1 MEFAEVVNKRRS
13 VRAFNS
19 EPVSKEI
26 ILELLEAANMA
37 PSATNSQP
45 WSFLVLEK
53 NDLEALFSITEEAF
67 NERFGAMPRDEVDKK
82 LARLSIPDEDKF
94 KGLSRF
100 YKTLGGAPVVI
111 VVCVTRGDSDYNSLL
126 NIASASAAVQNLL
139 LAASNHNLGSCW
151 MMGPLQKREMQIK
164 DLLKIPAG
172 SDIIAIVPVG
182 HPERE
187 PLPPA
192 KTAAADKTRWG
203 AGSES

>member
-1 MEFAEVVNKRRS
+1 MEFNEVVKKRRS

-19 EPVSKEI
+19 EPVPKEI
-26 ILELLEAANMA
+26 VLELLETANMA

-53 NDLEALFSITEEAF
+53 NDLEALFLITEEAF

-82 LARLSIPDEDKF
+82 LSRLSIPDEDKF

-111 VVCVTRGDSDYNSLL
+111 VVCVNRGESDYNSLL

-151 MMGPLQKREMQIK
+151 MMGPLQKRDKQIK
-164 DLLKIPAG
+164 DLLKIPADQ
-172 SDIIAIVPVG
+172 DIIAMVPIG
-182 HPERE
+182 YPERE

-192 KTAAADKTRWG
+192 KTAAMDKTRWG

>member
-1 MEFAEVVNKRRS
+1 MEFTEVVEKRRS

-53 NDLEALFSITEEAF
+53 NELEALFLITEEAF
-67 NERFGAMPRDEVDKK
+67 NERFGAMPRDEVDQK

-94 KGLSRF
+94 RGLSRF

-139 LAASNHNLGSCW
+139 LAASNKGLGSCW
-151 MMGPLQKREMQIK
+151 MMGPLQKREKEIK
-164 DLLKIPAG
+164 ALLKIPANQ
-172 SDIIAIVPVG
+172 DIIAMVPIG
-182 HPERE
+182 YPEKE

-192 KTAAADKTRWG
+192 KTAVVDKTRWG
-203 AGSES
+203 IERES